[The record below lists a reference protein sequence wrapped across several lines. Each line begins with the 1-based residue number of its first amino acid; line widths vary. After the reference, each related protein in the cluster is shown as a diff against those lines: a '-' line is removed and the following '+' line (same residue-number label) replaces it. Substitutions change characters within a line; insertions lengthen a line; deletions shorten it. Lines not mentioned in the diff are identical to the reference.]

1 MQLSLRASRRDS
13 VNRAAIAIIAPQPF
27 RQSSDLRCYTYII
40 GRKLDPEQDSRPG
53 SRLRSTGEF
62 YADTTVLRQ

>member
-1 MQLSLRASRRDS
+1 MQLSLRASRCDL
-13 VNRAAIAIIAPQPF
+13 IISPQS
-27 RQSSDLRCYTYII
+27 QSSRRSHSGNPHLRCYTYII